1 MAAISELE
9 ASVLALDID
18 ARVRLILAL
27 LNSLEKD
34 EPVNP
39 SQWDSVLRDRLAAHR
54 NGEVLTE
61 DADAV
66 IERIRER
73 ISR

>member
-1 MAAISELE
+1 LKQD
-9 ASVLALDID
+9 LD
-18 ARVRLILAL
+18 ARVRLTLAL
-27 LNSLEKD
+27 LNSFEKD

-39 SQWDSVLRDRLAAHR
+39 SEWDSVLRDRLVAHR

-73 ISR
+73 TSR